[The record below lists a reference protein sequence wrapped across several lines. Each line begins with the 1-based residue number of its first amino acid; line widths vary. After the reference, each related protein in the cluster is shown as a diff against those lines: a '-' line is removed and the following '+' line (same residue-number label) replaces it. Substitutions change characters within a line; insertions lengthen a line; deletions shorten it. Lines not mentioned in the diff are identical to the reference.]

1 MSKTCLS
8 PEMCVTQSGVGMRVR
23 IEVGRRRKKRE
34 EEGLSTSN
42 HRRRR
47 RKRTARELPCDLCM
61 FPDTT
66 TQGVTRG
73 IRVSDPY
80 PHIQ

>member
-1 MSKTCLS
+1 MCLSVCECVSKTCLS

-23 IEVGRRRKKRE
+23 IEVGRRRK
-34 EEGLSTSN
+34 
-42 HRRRR
+42 
-47 RKRTARELPCDLCM
+47 RKARELACDLCM

-66 TQGVTRG
+66 AQGVTRG